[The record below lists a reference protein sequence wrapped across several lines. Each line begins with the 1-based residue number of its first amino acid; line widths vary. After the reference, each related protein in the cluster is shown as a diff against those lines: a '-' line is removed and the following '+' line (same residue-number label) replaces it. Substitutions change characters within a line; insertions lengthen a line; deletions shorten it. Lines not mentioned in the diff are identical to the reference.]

1 MKKLPF
7 PKIWKI
13 LLIDDEPDIREVIG
27 IVLADAGY
35 QVETASDGATGL
47 SLCEKISPHIVITD
61 IRMPGMDGLEVLE
74 NIKRKFPDIEVIVI
88 TAFGEI
94 DLAIRALQLDASDFI
109 NKPIN
114 ESALFTAID
123 RAKKR
128 FSDRRELRDYAKFL
142 EAENAQTAQELI
154 ESYAFRDN
162 LIESS
167 LDGIIGCDINDRII
181 IFNKNMQRLLS
192 YTGDE
197 VINIMFLNDL
207 LPLEDLSRFA
217 SDLENEKY
225 GGKDRLF
232 LYETILMSKEND
244 RILMQV
250 SAIRLFANERPN
262 GLVCFFRDLREIRK
276 LEQELA
282 DQTQML
288 HQDKMMSLGRM
299 AASVVHEINNPLAG
313 ILNYIHL
320 MQKILKR
327 GRFSEADQ
335 EKFSNHLELIGS
347 ETSRCAKIISNLLS
361 FSRSSRSIFKLFD
374 IEELLNRCRVLS
386 QHKLKLQNIRFT
398 VSAGSNLPVLKG
410 DDNLLQQCIINLI
423 FNAADAMPNGGF
435 LNLIAD
441 YDAGQRKVNIFI
453 KDTGSGICESD
464 LPHIFE
470 PFFTTKKDGYG
481 VGLGLSTVYGIIKRH
496 NGNITVDS
504 QMDKGSTFQIE
515 LPVASQ

>member
-1 MKKLPF
+1 MKKSHSPEA
-7 PKIWKI
+7 WKI

-35 QVETASDGATGL
+35 QVETAPDGTTGL

-74 NIKRKFPDIEVIVI
+74 NIKRKSPDIEVIVI

-114 ESALFTAID
+114 ESALFIAIE

-142 EAENAQTAQELI
+142 EAENAQTAQEL
-154 ESYAFRDN
+154 
-162 LIESS
+162 
-167 LDGIIGCDINDRII
+167 
-181 IFNKNMQRLLS
+181 
-192 YTGDE
+192 
-197 VINIMFLNDL
+197 
-207 LPLEDLSRFA
+207 
-217 SDLENEKY
+217 
-225 GGKDRLF
+225 
-232 LYETILMSKEND
+232 
-244 RILMQV
+244 
-250 SAIRLFANERPN
+250 
-262 GLVCFFRDLREIRK
+262 
-276 LEQELA
+276 A

-288 HQDKMMSLGRM
+288 HQDKMMSLGRL

-327 GRFSEADQ
+327 GRLSEADQ
-335 EKFSNHLELIGS
+335 EKFSKHLELIGS

-374 IEELLNRCRVLS
+374 IEELLNRCRELS

-398 VSAGSNLPVLKG
+398 VSAGSNLPALKG
-410 DDNLLQQCIINLI
+410 DVNQLQQCIINLI
-423 FNAADAMPNGGF
+423 FNAADAMQNGGF
-435 LNLIAD
+435 LNVSAD

-504 QMDKGSTFQIE
+504 QIDKGSTFQIE
-515 LPVASQ
+515 LPVLS